1 MEVGYEKRLSD
12 LGQPVQQGENMKNM
26 SSYLLKRLNCGFIE
40 KLSVA
45 AYGDVLTPLTELHLN
60 CIRFRMIQ

>member
-1 MEVGYEKRLSD
+1 MEDGYEKRLPE

-26 SSYLLKRLNCGFIE
+26 SSYLLKRLNCGIVE
-40 KLSVA
+40 KLSAA

-60 CIRFRMIQ
+60 CVR